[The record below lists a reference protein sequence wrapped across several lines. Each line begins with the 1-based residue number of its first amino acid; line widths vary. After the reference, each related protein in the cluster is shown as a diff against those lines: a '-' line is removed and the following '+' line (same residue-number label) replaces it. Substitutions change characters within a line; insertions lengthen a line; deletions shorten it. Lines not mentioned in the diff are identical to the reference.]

1 MENKNII
8 VTGAL
13 GLIGKSICEEL
24 ENNGYYIQ
32 KLDLALGHD
41 LTNEKFV
48 IDYFSK
54 NKADALINLFALNH
68 HIDTNYKSNNLF
80 DITLD
85 SFKNYLNI
93 NLTALFSVCREFARN
108 NSSGTIVNFS
118 STYGLTSPKNYMYN
132 GKNEKHIAYGVSKC
146 SVIQLTRHL
155 STHLAPSFR
164 VNCVAPG
171 GVRHEQSEE
180 FANKYGDETPMGRM
194 MMSHELN
201 GLLEY
206 MCSEK
211 STYLTGETISVD
223 GGWTKW

>member
-1 MENKNII
+1 MKII
-8 VTGAL
+8 ITGSE
-13 GLIGKSICEEL
+13 GLIGKEVSNFF
-24 ENNGYYIQ
+24 ENNGKTVIRC
-32 KLDLALGHD
+32 DLSLGHD
-41 LTNEKFV
+41 LTNEDFNRRFFKE
-48 IDYFSK
+48 
-54 NKADALINLFALNH
+54 NKADHLINLFAMNDH
-68 HIDTNYKSNNLF
+68 VDSNKSSDNLF
-80 DITLD
+80 DITLE
-85 SFKNYLNI
+85 SFRNYMEVNV
-93 NLTALFSVCREFARN
+93 TALFSVCREFARN
-108 NSSGTIVNFS
+108 NSNGTIVNFS
-118 STYGLTSPKNYMYN
+118 STYGLTSPKKYMYD

-146 SVIQLTRHL
+146 SVVQLTRHL
-155 STHLAPSFR
+155 ATHLAPSFR